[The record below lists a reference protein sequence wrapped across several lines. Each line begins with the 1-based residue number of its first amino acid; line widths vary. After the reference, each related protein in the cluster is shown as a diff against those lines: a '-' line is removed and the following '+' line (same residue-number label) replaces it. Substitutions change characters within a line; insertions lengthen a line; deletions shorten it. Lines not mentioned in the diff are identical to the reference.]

1 MKRVEIPSR
10 FFFSTPPAP
19 CPYLPG
25 KLEKKVVT
33 LLAGKDPDHLH
44 NTLSLAGFRRSQ
56 DLAYRPA
63 CENCNAC
70 IPIRVATRRFE
81 LKKHWRRIWN
91 KNEDLVA
98 TEITSIATEEHYVL
112 FAKYLKSRHNE
123 GGMSDMDYNDYKAMV
138 EDSPVKSRLTEFR
151 NSIGVLVA
159 VCLTDQMDDGMSL
172 VYSFYEP
179 DEARR
184 SLGSYLILWHI
195 VRTKSEGQYYVYLG
209 YWIEASPKM
218 SYKSRFA
225 PCEILTKDGWIEIKL

>member
-63 CENCNAC
+63 CESCNAC
-70 IPIRVATRRFE
+70 IPIRVAARRFE

-91 KNEDLVA
+91 KNEDLIA
-98 TEITSIATEEHYVL
+98 TEIPSIATEEHYVL
-112 FAKYLKSRHNE
+112 FSRYLKSRHDE

-138 EDSPVKSRLTEFR
+138 EDSPVNSRLTEFR
-151 NSIGVLVA
+151 NSKGLLVA

-179 DEARR
+179 DEAKR

-195 VRTKSEGQYYVYLG
+195 VRTKSEGQHYVYLG

-225 PCEILTKDGWIEIKL
+225 PCEVLTKDGWAEIKL

>member
-63 CENCNAC
+63 CESCNAC
-70 IPIRVATRRFE
+70 IPIRVAARRFE
-81 LKKHWRRIWN
+81 LKKQWRRIWN
-91 KNEDLVA
+91 KNDDLIA
-98 TEITSIATEEHYVL
+98 KEIPSIATEEHFVL
-112 FAKYLKSRHNE
+112 FSRYLKSRHNE

-138 EDSPVKSRLTEFR
+138 EDSPVNSRLTEFR
-151 NSIGVLVA
+151 NSNGVLVA

-179 DEARR
+179 DEAKR

-195 VRTKSEGQYYVYLG
+195 IRTKSEGQQYVYLG

-225 PCEILTKDGWIEIKL
+225 PCEILTKDGWAQIKL